1 MTRPFHILAM
11 PKPIRIRARVQNGI
25 ADVMIL
31 MPHPMETGL
40 RQDESG
46 HTKPAHF
53 ITRMKVTVAE
63 RTVFSARMSFAVAQ
77 DPLLNFRFSGAR
89 AGERIRVAW
98 TDNLGEARV
107 DEALIT

>member
-1 MTRPFHILAM
+1 M
-11 PKPIRIRARVQNGI
+11 PKPIRIRARFRNGI

-31 MPHPMETGL
+31 MPHPMDTGL
-40 RQDESG
+40 LQDESG
-46 HTKPAHF
+46 NIKPAHF
-53 ITRMKVTVAE
+53 ITHMLVTVAQ

-77 DPLLNFRFSGAR
+77 DPLLNFRLSGVL

-98 TDNLGEARV
+98 TDNQGETRV